1 MNQEIKNKI
10 NLISEMMSI
19 YQTTV
24 VNETDNENIKLI
36 KKDVTNKRS
45 ELEDIKKEL
54 NIELN
59 RLYDNGSNEIDP
71 EINQMRIIINE
82 VNNLIEEIIPDILSY
97 LQSTNFEIK
106 IENNVQN
113 LVKEDA
119 IVKTPILENQPKIE
133 ENISKIEP
141 IKNELQLEE
150 VKDVEK
156 EILEKDSKQDK
167 DKNKIEIAQDGL
179 AKDVE
184 ENIEVLKKNIED
196 EKKDEKIVETQKE
209 IIEIKKIEDNQ
220 QIKEVKDIVIQKPVI
235 KKETKNKYT
244 IKIKQPTEDYLN
256 TANNIILNRMKNIN
270 SPENAAKKSYNAAE
284 IVMNNIIQTWSE

>member
-82 VNNLIEEIIPDILSY
+82 VNNLIEEIVPDILSY

-113 LVKEDA
+113 LFKEDA